1 MALSVQPQLG
11 GIEAWRKSIERVA
24 RYTHDEWRSVHWRLN
39 LAQLVIS
46 AIPHGT
52 AGNVRT
58 SIYRRAGFKDI
69 GPKVYLRGAL
79 DLRGTGDIYHKLHIG
94 HGCSINTPCLL
105 DLSAD
110 IVIGEGV
117 NIGHNTMIITSTH
130 EMGSTLGRCGPVAP
144 QPVRIGDGVWIGAG
158 VMIMPGV
165 TIGEGAMIVAGA
177 MVSHDV
183 PANAKVAGNP
193 ARVIARLD

>member
-1 MALSVQPQLG
+1 MASSVQPHASG
-11 GIEAWRKSIERVA
+11 VDVWRNSIQRVA
-24 RYTHDEWRSVHWRLN
+24 RYTNHEWQSIHWRLN
-39 LAQLVIS
+39 VAQLLVS
-46 AIPHGT
+46 GIPHGT

-58 SIYRRAGFKDI
+58 SIYRRAGFKHI
-69 GPKVYLRGAL
+69 GAKVYIRGTL
-79 DLRGTGDIYHKLHIG
+79 DLRGAGDIYDRLHLG

-130 EMGSTLGRCGPVAP
+130 EMGSTLGRCGPVAA
-144 QPVRIGDGVWIGAG
+144 QPVRIGDGAWIGAG
-158 VMIMPGV
+158 VLIMPGV
-165 TIGEGAMIVAGA
+165 TIGEGAVIVAGA